1 MVTNLL
7 SIAETSQ
14 GIEIKEEKLRFMCS
28 KVNIWD
34 QFGMSRSQY
43 ISLSDDEKLKMLKG
57 FYKALLPVYF
67 SSGKHQFCCNDCV
80 WFDDGKKQDC
90 LKCKVNVMAC
100 SCFSEF
106 SADEKVPS
114 VNAFKNMATA
124 TKAFDAATERQQKEL
139 FNQENGLVLW
149 YWSKRDETYWLSR
162 PKINLITVQVHLSL
176 SRQLILEYPQLFVIP
191 QSYL

>member
-1 MVTNLL
+1 MKIPNSFSSTIFNRHRIQYKSGVFSETNLSNVFFFLPSTTHRIESINRYVGSINLNPIDIEL
-7 SIAETSQ
+7 SDFGPNFDPSRLDYAGPQ
-14 GIEIKEEKLRFMCS
+14 KEDTR
-28 KVNIWD
+28 
-34 QFGMSRSQY
+34 MSRSQY
-43 ISLSDDEKLKMLKG
+43 ISLSDDEKLKMLKR

-114 VNAFKNMATA
+114 VNAFKN
-124 TKAFDAATERQQKEL
+124 
-139 FNQENGLVLW
+139 NG
-149 YWSKRDETYWLSR
+149 YCNKS
-162 PKINLITVQVHLSL
+162 I
-176 SRQLILEYPQLFVIP
+176 
-191 QSYL
+191 

>member
-149 YWSKRDETYWLSR
+149 YWSKRDETYWLSK
-162 PKINLITVQVHLSL
+162 PKINLITV
-176 SRQLILEYPQLFVIP
+176 
-191 QSYL
+191 